1 MRRRWVGIVLGATMG
16 LGGLAGCGDEGG
28 ATSSVGGAG
37 GSGGLA
43 TGGVGTPT
51 GGMPTTGGA
60 TGESGAVTA
69 GTGGDVETGGAATGG
84 FGWPSGGSSE
94 TGGAPTGGAAT
105 GGVGTGGFGWPS
117 GGSADTGGNATGGF
131 GWPSGGSATGGFG
144 WPTGGSVDTGG
155 AATGGDATGGS
166 TPGSGGGTGD
176 DPFAQARVDCVA
188 RINAFRATEGLPPYE
203 QWVEAEA
210 CTDEQAAADST
221 QSAHANFGDCDEWA
235 QNTCPGWRDVGSV
248 IEGCL
253 QSMWEEGPGEPFSEH
268 GHYINMSSPEYT
280 QVACGF
286 YEMPNGEIWA
296 NQNFR

>member
-1 MRRRWVGIVLGATMG
+1 MRQRWVGVVLGTAMVLGALLGCGDDDGEDGGPASG
-16 LGGLAGCGDEGG
+16 LGGA
-28 ATSSVGGAG
+28 V

-43 TGGVGTPT
+43 VGGVSTPT
-51 GGMPTTGGA
+51 GGVSATGGT

-69 GTGGDVETGGAATGG
+69 GTGGDVETGGSATGG
-84 FGWPSGGSSE
+84 
-94 TGGAPTGGAAT
+94 
-105 GGVGTGGFGWPS
+105 
-117 GGSADTGGNATGGF
+117 SANT
-131 GWPSGGSATGGFG
+131 GGSATGGFG
-144 WPTGGSVDTGG
+144 WATGGSATGGFGWATGGSATGGFGWATGGSVDTGG

-268 GHYINMSSPEYT
+268 GHYINMSSTEYT

-286 YEMPNGEIWA
+286 YEMPNGELWA